1 MKKLYYII
9 TLASILILVEKPAF
23 AQYVLKEADAQYQ
36 LFNYKKAIDLY
47 EQAYKKKQT
56 LYTAERLGE
65 CYALVNDY
73 KQTESWY
80 AIAAGMPDT
89 KADNILAYAK
99 ALQQNSKYAEAKS
112 HYKKYAEI
120 NKSLTPKEQSLW
132 LSSCDSAM
140 VWMKNPTATTI
151 KNETRMN
158 TPQSDWGATAYNN
171 TITFASDRG
180 NVLEDKQSGARPFL
194 KFDGA
199 KRPDRTIYGWTGN
212 HYLRLYMVDGKQDSV
227 NMFPLDANT
236 NYHVGPASFTKD
248 GNEMFFTLTRI
259 PKKPV
264 FVKGKLAT
272 VNVEI
277 YSSKKDAAGK
287 WAVPS
292 PFKYNKVDEYSLG
305 DPFVTSDGNS
315 LYFVS
320 NMTGGLGGT
329 DIYVSQRTDAGD
341 WGTPVNLK
349 EINTEGNERTP
360 VFDTENNFY
369 FSTDGR
375 VGMGGLDIFRTNLS
389 AGKVAEP
396 KNLGYPTNSPQ
407 DDFAYLKTSALSGFL
422 SSNRTEGLGS
432 DDIYSFTEQQVI
444 AFRLTG
450 KVFDKTTNQPLSN
463 SIVTLTKI
471 NGQAL
476 KVQTD
481 ESGDFKF
488 NLDKSSDYNLTG
500 DKTNYRSDVVS
511 LTTNNLTTSTV
522 INKDLY
528 LEKIELDKAIR
539 IENIYYDF
547 DKSNIRPDA
556 AIELDKLVKIMRDNP
571 TIWIEL
577 GSHTDS
583 RGNDQY
589 NQWLSQSRANSAVQ
603 YIIDRGVDKN
613 RITARGYGERKL
625 LNNCANGVKCS
636 EADHQL
642 NRRTE
647 FKITKQ

>member
-1 MKKLYYII
+1 
-9 TLASILILVEKPAF
+9 
-23 AQYVLKEADAQYQ
+23 
-36 LFNYKKAIDLY
+36 
-47 EQAYKKKQT
+47 
-56 LYTAERLGE
+56 
-65 CYALVNDY
+65 
-73 KQTESWY
+73 
-80 AIAAGMPDT
+80 
-89 KADNILAYAK
+89 
-99 ALQQNSKYAEAKS
+99 
-112 HYKKYAEI
+112 
-120 NKSLTPKEQSLW
+120 
-132 LSSCDSAM
+132 
-140 VWMKNPTATTI
+140 
-151 KNETRMN
+151 
-158 TPQSDWGATAYNN
+158 
-171 TITFASDRG
+171 
-180 NVLEDKQSGARPFL
+180 
-194 KFDGA
+194 
-199 KRPDRTIYGWTGN
+199 
-212 HYLRLYMVDGKQDSV
+212 
-227 NMFPLDANT
+227 
-236 NYHVGPASFTKD
+236 
-248 GNEMFFTLTRI
+248 
-259 PKKPV
+259 
-264 FVKGKLAT
+264 
-272 VNVEI
+272 
-277 YSSKKDAAGK
+277 
-287 WAVPS
+287 
-292 PFKYNKVDEYSLG
+292 
-305 DPFVTSDGNS
+305 
-315 LYFVS
+315 
-320 NMTGGLGGT
+320 
-329 DIYVSQRTDAGD
+329 
-341 WGTPVNLK
+341 
-349 EINTEGNERTP
+349 
-360 VFDTENNFY
+360 
-369 FSTDGR
+369 
-375 VGMGGLDIFRTNLS
+375 
-389 AGKVAEP
+389 
-396 KNLGYPTNSPQ
+396 
-407 DDFAYLKTSALSGFL
+407 
-422 SSNRTEGLGS
+422 
-432 DDIYSFTEQQVI
+432 QQVI

-450 KVFDKTTNQPLSN
+450 RVFDKTTNQPLSN

-522 INKDLY
+522 INKNLY